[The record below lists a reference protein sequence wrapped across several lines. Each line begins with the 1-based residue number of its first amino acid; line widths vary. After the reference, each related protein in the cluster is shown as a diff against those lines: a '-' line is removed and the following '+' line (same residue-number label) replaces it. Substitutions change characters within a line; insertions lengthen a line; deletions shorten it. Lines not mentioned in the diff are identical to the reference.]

1 MKLVA
6 RFSSIGVLLACVTLF
21 SCGKKSSGQLDW
33 DAFEKGDLSSIE
45 EYLAAGGDPEIR
57 HSGPTGWKLM
67 HFAARWGQTG
77 PMEQL
82 VAKNA
87 KIDATTAD
95 GWTPL
100 FFAALNGHAEAAR
113 YLLGKGAN
121 VNARA
126 TDGSTPLD
134 VVDGDEVEQVL
145 IQAGGKKSQ

>member
-1 MKLVA
+1 MKFLT
-6 RFSSIGVLLACVTLF
+6 FCVLICFFPIL
-21 SCGKKSSGQLDW
+21 SCGKKSSGKLDW
-33 DAFEKGDLSSIE
+33 DAFDTGDLSSIE
-45 EYLAAGGDPEIR
+45 GYLAAGGDPEIR

-87 KIDATTAD
+87 KVDATTAD

-100 FFAALNGHAEAAR
+100 FFAALNGHADAAR